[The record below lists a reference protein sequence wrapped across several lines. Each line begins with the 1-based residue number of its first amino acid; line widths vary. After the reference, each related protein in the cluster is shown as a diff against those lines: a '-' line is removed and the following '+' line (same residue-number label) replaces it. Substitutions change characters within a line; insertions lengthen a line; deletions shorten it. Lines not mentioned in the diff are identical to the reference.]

1 MDYIKE
7 KLTADVIKKMFAIT
21 ILILL
26 LVVLIPFKNMLLLT
40 FIFTYLF
47 GKSRSFIYRK
57 IGKKINVSEKVIT
70 ILIFFLTVGLFLF
83 AMVVYVPKLTHQLI
97 QVKDSIIDFLCS
109 TNSNPLIQD
118 LLNRIKHFDYMKY
131 SEVAI
136 EALSRVQEIT
146 VSFILSLILSLFC
159 LLEKKE
165 LSVLGQKLGN
175 SKLSFLYKYYK
186 ELAVKFINSFGLVI
200 QVQITMAVINGV
212 FSFIGLTVLGFPQT
226 LALGFM
232 IFVLSFIPVVGT
244 TISLIPLSI
253 IAIKIGGINKIISV
267 LVFVAILHALE
278 SYIISPRLMS
288 KSSHLPVFIVFLTLV
303 LAEHLIGVWGLII
316 GVPLLIFFMEVFEIK

>member
-21 ILILL
+21 ILIAILA
-26 LVVLIPFKNMLLLT
+26 VLTPFKNMLLLT

-47 GKSRSFIYRK
+47 GKSARFIHDKVGKR
-57 IGKKINVSEKVIT
+57 INVGKKLIT
-70 ILIFFLTVGLFLF
+70 ILLFIFTVGIF
-83 AMVVYVPKLTHQLI
+83 AFSLIVYVPKLSHELI
-97 QVKDSIIDFLCS
+97 QVKNTVFDFLAS
-109 TNSNPLIQD
+109 TNNNPTIQ
-118 LLNRIKHFDYMKY
+118 LLLDKIKHVDYMSY

-136 EALSRVQEIT
+136 EALSKVQEIT
-146 VSFILSLILSLFC
+146 VAFVLALILSLFC
-159 LLEKKE
+159 LLEEEE
-165 LSVLGQKLGN
+165 LSKIGEKVSN
-175 SKLSFLYKYYK
+175 SKLKFFYEYYK
-186 ELAVKFINSFGLVI
+186 ELATKFVNSFGLII

-212 FSFIGLTVLGFPQT
+212 FSFIGLTILGFPQT

-232 IFVLSFIPVVGT
+232 IFILSFIPVVGT

-253 IAIKIGGINKIISV
+253 IAFQIGGINKILAV

-278 SYIISPRLMS
+278 SYVISPRLMS

-303 LAEHLIGVWGLII
+303 IAEHIIGVWGLII
-316 GVPLLIFFMEVFEIK
+316 GVPLLIFFMEVFDIK